1 MHFCAIIFSVM
12 KKYELIATTTFG
24 LEAVAKREI
33 EALGYKITD
42 SRDGRLTYEGDARA
56 LVRSNLWL
64 RTADRV
70 YIKMAEFKAFTFED
84 LFQAVSKIAWREFL
98 PEAANFIIVG
108 TSMKSKLH
116 SVPAC
121 QSIIEKA
128 VVKAMG
134 LEWCSKKGPRYTI
147 RFMLQKDF
155 CTIMMDSSGAGLHK
169 RSYRVMDV
177 AAPIKETLASAMVQ
191 LSFFKP
197 GRELVDP
204 FCGSGTIAIEAAMLA
219 KNIAPGLNRD
229 FDSRHWDIIPES
241 IWKEEKEAAYKA
253 IDNDAKFII
262 KASDIDRKAIKAAKE
277 NAIEAG
283 VDDCI
288 EFSVMDAKNL
298 TADCERGIIITNPPY
313 GIRIGDQEENFQLY
327 SSLKEYIRKNPT
339 WSLFLITA
347 DKEFENQFGKKADRR
362 RKLYNGRI
370 ETCYYQYHGEK

>member
-1 MHFCAIIFSVM
+1 M

-98 PEAANFIIVG
+98 PEDANFIIVG

-169 RSYRVMDV
+169 RGYRVMDV